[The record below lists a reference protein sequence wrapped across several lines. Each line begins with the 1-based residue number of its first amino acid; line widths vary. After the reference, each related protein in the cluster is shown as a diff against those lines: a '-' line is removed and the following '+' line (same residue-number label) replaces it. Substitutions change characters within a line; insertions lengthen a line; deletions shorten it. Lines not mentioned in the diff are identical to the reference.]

1 MSKKAKGVLFIIIGI
16 LIALYFFTLG
26 WVVIGC
32 VGLGFI
38 WGGVEFIRAKDFG
51 IVEEGLV
58 KEEQDALPYLQVT
71 VQNLSK
77 KSGDIFITAN
87 IYYQN
92 QIITTVT
99 SNTLTVLPNEIGTLK
114 AFIQL
119 PHSSMKCEE
128 LTYKIVNSTIK

>member
-26 WVVIGC
+26 WVVIGG

-38 WGGVEFIRAKDFG
+38 WGGIEVIREKEFG

-58 KEEQDALPYLQVT
+58 QEEQDSLPYLQVKM
-71 VQNLSK
+71 QNFSNR
-77 KSGDIFITAN
+77 SGEIFITAN

-92 QIITTVT
+92 QIITTVR

-114 AFIQL
+114 ALIQL
-119 PHSSMKCEE
+119 PHSNIKREE
-128 LTYKIVNSTIK
+128 LTYKIVSSTIK

>member
-26 WVVIGC
+26 WVI
-32 VGLGFI
+32 VGGVGVGFI
-38 WGGVEFIRAKDFG
+38 WGGVEFIRAKDFA

-58 KEEQDALPYLQVT
+58 KEEQDALPYLQVK

-77 KSGDIFITAN
+77 KSGNIFITAN

-119 PHSSMKCEE
+119 PHSNIKCEE
-128 LTYKIVNSTIK
+128 LTYKIVSSTIK

>member
-51 IVEEGLV
+51 IVEERLV
-58 KEEQDALPYLQVT
+58 KEEQDALPYLQVK

-119 PHSSMKCEE
+119 PHSSMKGEE

>member
-1 MSKKAKGVLFIIIGI
+1 MRKKTKGVLFIIIGI

-26 WVVIGC
+26 WVVISG

-51 IVEEGLV
+51 IVEEGLL
-58 KEEQDALPYLQVT
+58 KEEQDALPYLQVK
-71 VQNLSK
+71 VQNISN
-77 KSGDIFITAN
+77 KSGEIFITAN

-99 SNTLTVLPNEIGTLK
+99 SNTLTVFPNEIGTLK
-114 AFIQL
+114 ALIQL
-119 PHSSMKCEE
+119 PHGNIKCGE
-128 LTYKIVNSTIK
+128 LTHKIVSSTIK